1 MRVRADQVRVGHR
14 LGGAVVT
21 KVRPTLDWGVVR
33 ITVEH
38 ADAPERPPEAATP
51 VPSGTFSYLP
61 DDIVD
66 VQREIADQTAEPIHE
81 PTAPVGTA
89 SRTVLDP
96 AGAPAAPV
104 SPTPLRPSTT
114 TRRGFG
120 GGLYRVEYLASSGDG
135 HIVVRADDST
145 TTSLVGHALDL
156 LEEKGI
162 EARIR
167 RIVPL
172 DRSRLRG

>member
-33 ITVEH
+33 ITVE
-38 ADAPERPPEAATP
+38 DAGRPAGPSGAGVP

-66 VQREIADQTAEPIHE
+66 VQRDAIDPSATG
-81 PTAPVGTA
+81 APRPGGPVSA
-89 SRTVLDP
+89 SRTVVGP
-96 AGAPAAPV
+96 EERV
-104 SPTPLRPSTT
+104 SPTPLRPSST
-114 TRRGFG
+114 TRSGAG
-120 GGLYRVEYLASSGDG
+120 GGLYRVEYLAATGDG
-135 HIVVRADDST
+135 HIVVRADATT
-145 TTSLVGHALDL
+145 TTSLVGQALDQL
-156 LEEKGI
+156 KAEGVD
-162 EARIR
+162 ARIR

-172 DRSRLRG
+172 DRPSQNG